1 MQERKEA
8 VNVHDRAAG
17 LVWWGGGEGRKVGWE
32 DRYALPALQL
42 EVTVVDGG
50 GSLALRFLGRADRL
64 AVVELVSRFGLA
76 ARR

>member
-1 MQERKEA
+1 M
-8 VNVHDRAAG
+8 V
-17 LVWWGGGEGRKVGWE
+17 GGRGGGRKVGWE

>member
-1 MQERKEA
+1 MC
-8 VNVHDRAAG
+8 V
-17 LVWWGGGEGRKVGWE
+17 GGRGGAKVGWE
-32 DRYALPALQL
+32 DSYALPALQL